1 MKGGEKRM
9 KSMRKLLGNESGF
22 TLVELA
28 IGLVIIGLLIGAILG
43 GASMI
48 KNSKIKRQMQDLQ
61 GLYGVVY
68 TYFDRF
74 MQLPG
79 DPDGDGYLNESDS
92 VWAAV
97 EREELA
103 YSSKRSPFGSSYY
116 FGSDTSTAM
125 PAHRNGNFIMVSIPK
140 DVASQV
146 DRQLDDGCDST
157 GIVTTDGNYTGS
169 GKTDLY
175 YFLD

>member
-1 MKGGEKRM
+1 MKKMRRM
-9 KSMRKLLGNESGF
+9 VGNQAGF

-79 DPDGDGYLNESDS
+79 DPDGDGYLNTNDS

-103 YSSKRSPFGSSYY
+103 YRSKRSPFGSSYY
-116 FGSDTSTAM
+116 FGSDTSAT
-125 PAHRNGNFIMVSIPK
+125 PIAHREGNYIMVSIPK

-157 GIVTTDGNYTGS
+157 GIVTTSGNYEGS

>member
-1 MKGGEKRM
+1 
-9 KSMRKLLGNESGF
+9 
-22 TLVELA
+22 
-28 IGLVIIGLLIGAILG
+28 
-43 GASMI
+43 MI

-79 DPDGDGYLNESDS
+79 DPDGDGYLNTNDS

-97 EREELA
+97 EKEELA
-103 YSSKRSPFGSSYY
+103 YQVKRSPFGSSYY
-116 FGSDTSTAM
+116 FGSDTAATST
-125 PAHRNGNFIMVSIPK
+125 AHRNGNFIMVSIPK

-146 DRQLDDGCDST
+146 DRQLDDGVDST
-157 GIVTTDGNYTGS
+157 GIVTTSGDYIGT